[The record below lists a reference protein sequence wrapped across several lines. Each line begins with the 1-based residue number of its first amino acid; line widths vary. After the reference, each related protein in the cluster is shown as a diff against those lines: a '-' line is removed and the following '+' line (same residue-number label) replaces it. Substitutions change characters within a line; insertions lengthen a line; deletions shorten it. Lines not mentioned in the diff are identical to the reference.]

1 MTNVQLIQVGLIRD
15 QTEQPLSCPP
25 ITRPEDVLPLLA
37 DISSSDRENFVAVHL
52 DARNNP
58 LSIEVVS
65 VGSLSAAIVHPREVL
80 KGAILS
86 NSAAVLL
93 VHNHPSGDPS
103 PSRDDIE
110 LTRRLVKA
118 GQIVGIEVLDHII
131 VSPGDPSKKAPP
143 FRSLKEAGLM

>member
-15 QTEQPLSCPP
+15 QAEQPLSCPP
-25 ITRPEDVLPLLA
+25 ISRPEDVLPLLS
-37 DISSSDRENFVAVHL
+37 DISSSDRENFVAIHL
-52 DARNNP
+52 GSRNNP

-65 VGSLSAAIVHPREVL
+65 IGSLSAAIVHPREVM

-86 NSAAVLL
+86 SSAAILL
-93 VHNHPSGDPS
+93 AHNHPSGDPS
-103 PSRDDIE
+103 PSKDDIQ

-118 GQIVGIEVLDHII
+118 GEILGIEVLDHII
-131 VSPGDPSKKAPP
+131 VSPGDPTKKAPP